1 MIPSVEIKKQDGQTG
16 SVPPGPEGILAIIAP
31 AKQGPSYAQS
41 FARPDLAFTAYNIG
55 KLAEDAAYQLGIG
68 KPVVLVR
75 PTTSIAGTYSAVE
88 IARVGSST
96 SAPTANAAEP
106 QGEFDCAIL
115 ITKGGTRGVDGIEY
129 QVAVDAAAHGAVE
142 SSTPNYTGV
151 KRLGTAVTIEIFDPR
166 GVSTGAKIDLAAG
179 TLDAGDLITFSL
191 HGPKMN
197 SGDLTNALEALR
209 VAKLPWECVLID
221 GIDADDT
228 VVGAL
233 DLWLEAR
240 EAEGKFKMFATNT
253 RLKGPS
259 ESEGAYRN
267 AMQTVAA
274 NMASIRGA
282 VGSDGGALVS
292 PLRGVRMPTPTSVAL
307 CRRLMSQP
315 VSVDAARVKDGPI
328 AGFKL
333 EDVRGNPKYHDER
346 MTPGLDDLRLVAMRS
361 FEDRDGAFINNPVAI
376 SSTGSDYVYVQHIR
390 VMNKACARAFFLLE
404 GLLSDGVQA
413 DLTTNPLTILESEAA
428 HIEELIND
436 DLQATIL
443 RPRDVSAIVFELSR
457 VDDLSS
463 NSGAIL
469 TGTVSLIG
477 LKYIKKFSVNARY
490 VRSLA
495 GG

>member
-31 AKQGPSYAQS
+31 AQQGPSYAQ
-41 FARPDLAFTAYNIG
+41 FFTRPDLVSAQYGIG
-55 KLAEDAAYQLGIG
+55 RLSEDAAYELGIS

-75 PTTSIAGTYSAVE
+75 PTTSIPGAYGSVE
-88 IARVGSST
+88 IARVASSA
-96 SAPTANAAEP
+96 SVPSANAAEP
-106 QGEFDCAIL
+106 QGDFDVSVV
-115 ITKGGTRGVDGIEY
+115 ITKSGTVGVDGIEY
-129 QVAVDAAAHGAVE
+129 KTAVDAAAHGAVE
-142 SSTPNYTGV
+142 SSTPNYSGI
-151 KRLGTAVTIEIFDPR
+151 KRLGTATTIEIFDPR
-166 GVSTGAKIDLAAG
+166 GVSTGAKIDLTSA
-179 TLDAGDLITFSL
+179 TLDAGDEITFSVF
-191 HGPKMN
+191 GPKMN
-197 SGDLTNALEALR
+197 AADMTDALEALR
-209 VAKLPWECVLID
+209 VAKIPWECVLVD

-228 VVGAL
+228 VVSDL

-240 EAEGKFKMFATNT
+240 EGEGKFKMFVTNT

-267 AMQTVAA
+267 AMQTVAQS
-274 NMASIRGA
+274 MASIRGC
-282 VGSDGGALVS
+282 VGSDGGALAS
-292 PLRGVRMPTPTSVAL
+292 PLRGVRMPATTGLGLA
-307 CRRLMSQP
+307 RRLMSQP

-328 AGFKL
+328 AGYKI
-333 EDVRGNPKYHDER
+333 EDVRGNPKYHNELL
-346 MTPGLDDLRLVAMRS
+346 TPGLDDLRLVSFRT
-361 FEDRDGAFINNPVAI
+361 FEDRDGTFINNPVAI
-376 SSTGSDYVYVQHIR
+376 SSTGSDYVYAQHIR

-413 DLTTNPLTILESEAA
+413 DPTTNPLTILESEAA

-436 DLQATIL
+436 DLQTTIL

-457 VDDLSS
+457 TDDLSS
-463 NSGAIL
+463 NAGATL
-469 TGTVSLIG
+469 TGTISLIG